1 MIRHAGI
8 YLIAALAMALGCTA
22 AVDLFWHGRVLLLDS
37 RLFGGALAVM
47 GIALLT
53 LGIRLLHRRAQDLL
67 GREEQLTQLARE
79 LEASNTQLQ
88 DSEARYKGLLDAQ
101 GDVILRR
108 APHGRITYA
117 NEAFLKLFGVR
128 ADNII
133 GQVFRPENHPDSPP
147 LTFGRLAG
155 RETGTER
162 VSYDQQVR
170 TIAGYRWIAWEDY
183 AIRASDGRLIEI
195 QSVGRDITERKLLEA
210 ALTDARDK
218 AEEANRAKSH
228 FLATMSHEIRTPMN
242 GVLGMARLLLETPL
256 APDQKTYAE
265 AIRQSGLALLVLIE
279 DILDFSKIESG
290 ALVLENGEVALRPLI
305 EGIAELLST
314 RAHAKDIDIAT
325 AISATVPT
333 SIRGDG
339 IRIRQVLTNL
349 VGNAVKFTDE
359 GGVLVS
365 ATIEK
370 QNGTDGKRD
379 RTVLLL
385 SVRDTGIGVPSDKHA
400 QIFEDF
406 VQADSSHARRFGG
419 TGLGLA
425 ISKRLVEAMGGGIG
439 LISVENE
446 GSTFSVRLP
455 IEEVPC
461 AIAPFPLKGKRVA
474 FVSNSPL
481 LRSALEL
488 QLAAAGADHWHSLDL
503 DAALRESAKCDLVLV
518 DAAKGQ
524 PFPDVTGVDTPVVAL
539 LPPSE
544 RSKLSALS
552 EKGIRGY
559 LMKPIRQGS
568 LEKRLAA
575 VLAGETELVAPA
587 PLAHHERPAGKGLFI
602 LLAEDNPVNALLAR
616 ELLRRRGHSVTEVTT
631 GEAAVAACAA
641 ERFDLVVMDL
651 HMPGLDGIEAT
662 LRIRSAESDEG
673 AKPVPIFALTADA
686 LETGRKACLEAGMD
700 GFFTKPIDPAELDAV
715 LATISPPAI
724 LAAE

>member
-1 MIRHAGI
+1 MIKRTGI
-8 YLIAALAMALGCTA
+8 YLFAALALALGCATA
-22 AVDLFWHGRVLLLDS
+22 ADLYLHDRLMVFDPRLLGSLAVIGLTLLL
-37 RLFGGALAVM
+37 
-47 GIALLT
+47 
-53 LGIRLLHRRAQDLL
+53 IRISSLRGRTQDLL
-67 GREEQLTQLARE
+67 GRAEQLTRVTVE
-79 LEASNTQLQ
+79 LEASNARLQ

-108 APHGRITYA
+108 APHGRVSYA

-128 ADNII
+128 AQDII

-147 LTFGRLAG
+147 VTFGRLAG

-162 VSYDQQVR
+162 VSYDQQVK
-170 TIAGYRWIAWEDY
+170 TVAGFRWIAWEDY
-183 AIRASDGRLIEI
+183 PIRAGDGRLIEI

-210 ALTDARDK
+210 ALTEARDK

-265 AIRQSGLALLVLIE
+265 AIRQSGLALLALIE

-290 ALVLENGEVALRPLI
+290 ALVLESGEVALRPLI

-314 RAHAKDIDIAT
+314 RAHAKDIEIAT
-325 AISATVPT
+325 AISPAVPS
-333 SIRGDG
+333 SIRADG

-349 VGNAVKFTDE
+349 VGNAVKFTDT

-365 ATIEK
+365 ATIER
-370 QNGTDGKRD
+370 QAASDGTRE
-379 RTVLLL
+379 RVALLL
-385 SVRDTGIGVPSDKHA
+385 SVRDTGIGVSSEKHT

-425 ISKRLVEAMGGGIG
+425 ISKRLVEAMKGEIG
-439 LISVENE
+439 LVSAEDE
-446 GSTFSVRLP
+446 GSTFWVRLP
-455 IEEVPC
+455 LEE
-461 AIAPFPLKGKRVA
+461 APVGAASFPLKGKRVA
-474 FVSNSPL
+474 LVSDSRL
-481 LRSALEL
+481 LCSALEL
-488 QLAAAGADHWHSLDL
+488 QLAGAGAEYWQSSDL
-503 DAALRESAKCDLVLV
+503 ETALGLGTKCDLILV
-518 DAAKGQ
+518 DAAKGRS
-524 PFPDVTGVDTPVVAL
+524 FPDVTGVDIPVVAL

-544 RSKLSALS
+544 RAKLSVLS
-552 EKGIRGY
+552 QKGIRGY
-559 LMKPIRQGS
+559 LMKPVRQDS
-568 LEKRLAA
+568 LEKRLVA
-575 VLAGETELVAPA
+575 VLAGETELAAPPPVAP
-587 PLAHHERPAGKGLFI
+587 PERRAGKGLSI

-616 ELLRRRGHSVTEVTT
+616 ELLRRRGHSVKEVTT

-641 ERFDLVVMDL
+641 ERFDLVIMDL

-662 LRIRSAESDEG
+662 LRIRSAESEEG

-700 GFFTKPIDPAELDAV
+700 GFFTKPVDPAELDAV
-715 LATISPPAI
+715 LATITPPAI